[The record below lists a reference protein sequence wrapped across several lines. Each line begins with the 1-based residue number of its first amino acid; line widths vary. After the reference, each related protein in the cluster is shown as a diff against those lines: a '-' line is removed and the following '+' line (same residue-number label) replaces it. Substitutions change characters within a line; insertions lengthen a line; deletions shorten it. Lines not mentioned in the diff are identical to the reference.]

1 VFVGSLEQKV
11 SELTGVGKKTAM
23 DYANIGV
30 ENFCDLISNA
40 PRGYEDR
47 SHKVCIGQAPDGSWV
62 NTIVRVESV
71 SSFGRGRK
79 DVKIVVRDQFS
90 GHKAFL
96 MGFNRAFLLKTIF
109 PGAFYHLY
117 ACVGKFGTALQ
128 SSQFE
133 LKPIN
138 EVQVSNETALDMV
151 LDGGILP
158 VYSLS
163 GSLTQKAIRRDV
175 KAVLAKYAK
184 DIEDELP
191 PRLIEKYSLMPLSDA
206 FCELHFPSSEKAL
219 KSARRSLAFR
229 EVFYLQLE
237 SKRHPIEGR
246 WQAPIPRVILE
257 SERRFIEALPFE
269 LTVDQCKVLDEIRSD
284 MAKEESMNRLLQ
296 GDVGSG
302 KTLVAW
308 VSALHAISQ
317 GCQVA
322 FMAPTELLARQHA
335 QVAFSLFKGIG
346 LNIAYLDGEVHGKP
360 REALLKE
367 LSLGNID
374 LLIGTHALFSKD
386 VVYKNLRY
394 VIIDEQHRFGVEQRE
409 SLLAKGIDPHV
420 LLMTATPIPRT
431 LALTVFGNLNVS
443 TIRTMP
449 KGRLPIVTY
458 LVDESRRDEMYS
470 AVGVEMKRGHQAY
483 FVYPRIDDEGNSALR
498 DVQTMYEFLSR
509 VKYSSFKGSLIHSR
523 LPEEEKLNILDRFA
537 SGEIDFLVSTSVV
550 EVGID
555 VPNATCMVV
564 EHSEMFGLS
573 ALHQLRGRVG
583 RSNLQSWC
591 FLAYERTIS
600 DDGKKRL
607 SVLKRTNDG
616 FEIAEEDL
624 KIRGPGELTGLRQ
637 SGFLHLKYANL
648 ETDVSMM
655 AVARDEVSSILEN
668 DPGLLT
674 MDNAV
679 IRKVLATKVLAS
691 RGQLCDDRRG

>member
-1 VFVGSLEQKV
+1 MFVGSLSQSV
-11 SELTGVGKKTAM
+11 GELTGVGKKTLA
-23 DYANIGV
+23 DYSNIGV
-30 ENFCDLISNA
+30 STFCDLISMT

-47 SHKVCIGQAPDGSWV
+47 SQRIGIGEAPDGGWV
-62 NTIVRVESV
+62 NTVVRVESV
-71 SSFGRGRK
+71 GTFGRGRK
-79 DVKIVVRDQFS
+79 DVKIVVRDQMS

-96 MGFNRAFLLKTIF
+96 MGFNRTYLAKTVF
-109 PGAFYHLY
+109 PSSFYHLY
-117 ACVGKFGTALQ
+117 ASVGKYGTSLQ
-128 SSQFE
+128 STQFE
-133 LKPIN
+133 LSPMREDEVYN
-138 EVQVSNETALDMV
+138 EAAVAIA

-163 GSLTQKAIRRDV
+163 GSLTQKSIRRDV
-175 KAVLAKYAK
+175 KAVLAMYA
-184 DIEDELP
+184 DRIEDELP
-191 PRLIEKYSLMPLSDA
+191 RSLIEKYGFMPLGQA
-206 FCELHFPSSEKAL
+206 FKEIHFPSNEKNL
-219 KSARRSLAFR
+219 KAARRTLAFR

-237 SKRHPIEGR
+237 AKRRPAADAAAPR
-246 WQAPIPRVILE
+246 VPIPSGIDQAE
-257 SERRFIEALPFE
+257 SRFIASLPFS
-269 LTVDQCKVLDEIRSD
+269 LTSDQIKVLDEIRSD
-284 MAKEESMNRLLQ
+284 MAGDVSMNRLLQ

-308 VSALHAISQ
+308 VSALHVASQ
-317 GCQVA
+317 GLQVA

-335 QVAFSLFKGIG
+335 QVADALFKNIG
-346 LNIAYLDGEVHGKP
+346 LRIAYLDGEVHGRP

-367 LSLGNID
+367 LARGNID

-386 VVYKNLRY
+386 VVYRNLRY
-394 VIIDEQHRFGVEQRE
+394 VVIDEQHRFGVEQRE
-409 SLLAKGIDPHV
+409 ALLSKGVDPDV

-458 LVDESRRDEMYS
+458 LVDESRRDDMYN

-483 FVYPRIDDEGNSALR
+483 FVYPRIDDEGNSDLR
-498 DVQTMYEFLSR
+498 DVQTMYDFLSH
-509 VKYSSFKGSLIHSR
+509 VKYPSFKGALIHSR
-523 LPEEEKLNILDRFA
+523 LPEDEKLSILDAFSR
-537 SGEIDFLVSTSVV
+537 GDLDYLVSTSVV

-591 FLAYERTIS
+591 FLAYEPSIS

-607 SVLKRTNDG
+607 AVLKRTNDG

-624 KIRGPGELTGLRQ
+624 KIRGPGELAGLRQ
-637 SGFLHLKYANL
+637 SGFMHLKYANL

-655 AVARDEVSSILEN
+655 AAARDEVSAILER
-668 DPGLLT
+668 DPGLLEL
-674 MDNAV
+674 DNCV
-679 IRKVLATKVLAS
+679 IRKVLGSKA
-691 RGQLCDDRRG
+691 